1 MRKFYVVNVPRFSLC
16 FCGNHSNF
24 TFWSKNMKLPL
35 ATLGR
40 LRHALVTKTIEEKQQ
55 KEWSQY
61 GQHEGH
67 CPALRRFRCHGEQG
81 PERPA
86 GHWPR
91 NQGPDLCSRRG
102 DGLCDQLRRPGPE
115 GHLQHRHPLR
125 GRAEQRSDPC
135 VFLLRAGK
143 PEGGGREPGLRC
155 DLHQPQCGPPHHL
168 FAALPLP
175 GCGRGDHRQ
184 CGFFRSPGAGAGEFR
199 AACGHH

>member
-1 MRKFYVVNVPRFSLC
+1 MLWLRK
-16 FCGNHSNF
+16 
-24 TFWSKNMKLPL
+24 
-35 ATLGR
+35 R
-40 LRHALVTKTIEEKQQ
+40 LRKNSKRSGANMVSMKDIAQ
-55 KEWSQY
+55 
-61 GQHEGH
+61 
-67 CPALRRFRCHGEQG
+67 RCGVSVAHSEQS

-91 NQGPDLCSRRG
+91 NQRPDLCSRRG

-155 DLHQPQCGPPHHL
+155 DLHQPQRRPPHHL